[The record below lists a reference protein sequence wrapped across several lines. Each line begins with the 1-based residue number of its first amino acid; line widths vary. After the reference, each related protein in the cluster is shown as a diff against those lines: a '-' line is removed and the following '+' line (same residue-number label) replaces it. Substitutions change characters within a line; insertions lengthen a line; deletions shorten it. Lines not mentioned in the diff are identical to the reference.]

1 MAANEKL
8 NSQDTWKDF
17 WSNEDATVYQF
28 IGQDNIYF
36 YGVAQP
42 ALFDAF
48 QTKRDGSAANN
59 KFSGL
64 KQTTLIANH
73 HVLFGKI
80 KASSSGAV
88 KPPSAD
94 ELLNYYTSDQLRAH

>member
-1 MAANEKL
+1 M
-8 NSQDTWKDF
+8 
-17 WSNEDATVYQF
+17 YQF

-48 QTKRDGSAANN
+48 LNNEAGSKAASKLDG
-59 KFSGL
+59 L
-64 KQTTLIANH
+64 EQTTLVANH

-94 ELLNYYTSDQLRAH
+94 ELLNYYTVDQLRAH